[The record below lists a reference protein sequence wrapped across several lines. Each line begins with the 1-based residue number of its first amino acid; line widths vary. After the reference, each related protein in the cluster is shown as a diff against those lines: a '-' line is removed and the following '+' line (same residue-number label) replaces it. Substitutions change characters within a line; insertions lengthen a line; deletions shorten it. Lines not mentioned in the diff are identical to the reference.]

1 MRRLA
6 PRFATG
12 FPAVRARPHPLRN
25 ALVGAPSARAAA
37 APAADP
43 LADLRLFALTFAG
56 GLVFFGTY
64 LA

>member
-6 PRFATG
+6 PRFSTD
-12 FPAVRARPHPLRN
+12 FPAAAARPHPLRDML
-25 ALVGAPSARAAA
+25 AAPSARAAA
-37 APAADP
+37 APATDP
-43 LADLRLFALTFAG
+43 LTDLRLFALTFAG